1 MNAIENSDRKLTSM
15 SWWLEVFTT
24 QPWCTYYFGP
34 FESLQ
39 EAASAQDGYIEDLL
53 TENAGRVT
61 AQIIWGS
68 PKELTICPEEN

>member
-1 MNAIENSDRKLTSM
+1 MNLTQSPDRKLTSM

-39 EAASAQDGYIEDLL
+39 EAALAEDGYIEDLV
-53 TENAGRVT
+53 TEDAGRVT
-61 AQIIWGS
+61 AQIIWGN
-68 PKELTICPEEN
+68 PKELTICFDEN